1 MQVQPYLFLYS
12 VAPRQPR
19 KRSTQ
24 VLCFCSWSACSRQ
37 HHGVREPQRFKAL
50 RRARKSGDVRS
61 YELAGPTPC
70 VGRFVPMVGARRYAA
85 ALAQRK
91 SSSSIHM
98 RWRVTAILRAR
109 ATFARRDPWRL
120 AIRTAHAFMAD
131 HLVDGR
137 RTTFAASNS
146 AVRAS
151 PSPTLLIRPMRSISP
166 DLASRREP
174 QIGANRP

>member
-1 MQVQPYLFLYS
+1 MTRPLGCQATADAADDIISLVGLT
-12 VAPRQPR
+12 
-19 KRSTQ
+19 KR
-24 VLCFCSWSACSRQ
+24 
-37 HHGVREPQRFKAL
+37 
-50 RRARKSGDVRS
+50 
-61 YELAGPTPC
+61 YEPTPRWMRLFARTHIEAP
-70 VGRFVPMVGARRYAA
+70 VSALDGVDMVVHAGKICYAA

-131 HLVDGR
+131 HLVGGR